1 MSSNV
6 FVERTTFSTADCD
19 EAYAFLKDLYVDHR
33 LTYAPAAEEFGLTA
47 ASARAGEI
55 AGGHVRAAMTYGSR
69 SEPADTIILGV
80 LAGGR
85 LEYRSR
91 IDESTC
97 GAGDTFAVP
106 YDERSDALMEDPEI
120 YNVLLPIS
128 RVTQVAQ
135 ANVGPL
141 LEPLAFHSVR
151 PVSSTMSR
159 YFGRTVRLVAGQLTT
174 GESSAFEYPLI
185 ARQLVDLLIIALLNS
200 FPNSSM
206 SDGYRIDPAACGSA
220 AARRAADFID
230 KHAADP
236 VAASDAAEAA
246 GVDAWEL
253 AAAFARDHD
262 LSPMEYLRRAR
273 LDGAHR
279 DLSART
285 PGGGDTVATVAA
297 IAHRWGFANPRLFAA
312 FYRATYGRAPGV
324 TLGEDPT

>member
-6 FVERTTFSTADCD
+6 FVERMTFSTADCD
-19 EAYAFLKDLYVDHR
+19 EAYAFLKDMYVDHR
-33 LTYAPAAEEFGLTA
+33 LTYAPAAEDFNLEVS
-47 ASARAGEI
+47 SAKAGEI

-69 SEPADTIILGV
+69 SEPDDTIILGV

-85 LEYRSR
+85 LAYRSR

-106 YDERSDALMEDPEI
+106 YDERSDAVMEDPEI
-120 YNVLLPIS
+120 YNVLLPMS

-135 ANVGPL
+135 VNFGPL
-141 LEPLAFHSVR
+141 REPLAFHSVR
-151 PVSSTMSR
+151 PVSPTMSR
-159 YFGRTVRLVAGQLTT
+159 YFGRAVRMVAGQLAT
-174 GESSAFEYPLI
+174 GEGSAFEYPLV
-185 ARQLVDLLIIALLNS
+185 ARQLVDLLVTALLNS

-206 SDGYRIDPAACGSA
+206 ADGYRMEPAACGSA
-220 AARRAADFID
+220 ATRRATAFID
-230 KHAADP
+230 EHAADP
-236 VAASDAAEAA
+236 VAVSEAADAA
-246 GVDAWEL
+246 GVDAREL
-253 AAAFARDHD
+253 AAAFARDRD
-262 LSPMEYLRRAR
+262 LSPMEYLRRVR

-324 TLGEDPT
+324 TLGEEST